1 MKNIQKYPKISK
13 KNINEIYMKYFY
25 FILAIILVSIILLSL
40 YYETYNE
47 GFVNI
52 SSDIPNGEGL
62 SEKYISHILTLLNE
76 NGKKIN
82 IIRKTS
88 GSSQENNATLKIN
101 GEDNGKI
108 MNLINLQNIDYINLK
123 INTNIENVKNIK
135 IEKIIN
141 RLKNKKNIYVASLIK
156 DIEIV
161 RKTDITSQENT
172 AILKI
177 NGEDKGK
184 VSQLLDSMLK
194 DIDYIDITMTAP
206 DSG

>member
-1 MKNIQKYPKISK
+1 
-13 KNINEIYMKYFY
+13 MKYFY

-47 GFVNI
+47 GFVTITSNI
-52 SSDIPNGEGL
+52 LNGEGL
-62 SEKYISHILTLLNE
+62 SEQYISHILTLLNE

-88 GSSQENNATLKIN
+88 GSSQENNARLKIN

-108 MNLINLQNIDYINLK
+108 MNSIDSMLKNVDYINLK
-123 INTNIENVKNIK
+123 INTNIETIKNIN
-135 IEKIIN
+135 IERIIS
-141 RLKNKKNIYVASLIK
+141 RLKDKQNIYVSSLIK

-161 RKTDITSQENT
+161 RKTDINSQENT

-184 VSQLLDSMLK
+184 VSELLNSMLK

-206 DSG
+206 NSV

>member
-1 MKNIQKYPKISK
+1 
-13 KNINEIYMKYFY
+13 
-25 FILAIILVSIILLSL
+25 VSIILLSL

-88 GSSQENNATLKIN
+88 GSSQENNARLKIN
-101 GEDNGKI
+101 GEDKGKI
-108 MNLINLQNIDYINLK
+108 MNSMDSMLKNVDYINLK
-123 INTNIENVKNIK
+123 INTNIGNIKNIK
-135 IEKIIN
+135 IGKLIN

-156 DIEIV
+156 DIDIV

-172 AILKI
+172 ARLKI
-177 NGEDKGK
+177 NGEDNGK
-184 VSQLLDSMLK
+184 VSELLDSMLK
-194 DIDYIDITMTAP
+194 DIDYIDFTMINP
-206 DSG
+206 DDRIYRRNRRYRRYRRYRT

>member
-1 MKNIQKYPKISK
+1 
-13 KNINEIYMKYFY
+13 MKYFY

-88 GSSQENNATLKIN
+88 GSSQENTATLKIN
-101 GEDNGKI
+101 GEDKGKI
-108 MNLINLQNIDYINLK
+108 INLINLQNVDYINLK
-123 INTNIENVKNIK
+123 INTNMENIKNIK

-156 DIEIV
+156 DIDIV

-172 AILKI
+172 ARLKI
-177 NGEDKGK
+177 NDEDKGK
-184 VSQLLDSMLK
+184 VSELLDSMLK

-206 DSG
+206 NSG

>member
-1 MKNIQKYPKISK
+1 
-13 KNINEIYMKYFY
+13 MKYFY

-52 SSDIPNGEGL
+52 SSDILNGEGL
-62 SEKYISHILTLLNE
+62 SEQYISHILTLLNE

-88 GSSQENNATLKIN
+88 GSSQENNARLKIN

-108 MNLINLQNIDYINLK
+108 MNSMDSMLKNVDYINLK
-123 INTNIENVKNIK
+123 INTNIETIKNIN
-135 IEKIIN
+135 IERIIS
-141 RLKNKKNIYVASLIK
+141 RLKDKQNIYVSSLIK

-161 RKTDITSQENT
+161 RKTDINSQENT

-184 VSQLLDSMLK
+184 VSELLNSMLK

-206 DSG
+206 NSV

>member
-1 MKNIQKYPKISK
+1 
-13 KNINEIYMKYFY
+13 MKYFY

-52 SSDIPNGEGL
+52 TSDIPNGDGL
-62 SEKYISHILTLLNE
+62 SEQYISHILTLLNE

-82 IIRKTS
+82 IIRKTP
-88 GSSQENNATLKIN
+88 GNSQENTARLKIN

-108 MNLINLQNIDYINLK
+108 MDSMDSLLKNVDYINLK
-123 INTNIENVKNIK
+123 INTNIETIKNIK
-135 IEKIIN
+135 IERIIS

-177 NGEDKGK
+177 NGEDNGK
-184 VSQLLDSMLK
+184 VSELLNSMLK
-194 DIDYIDITMTAP
+194 DIDYIDITMRATTT
-206 DSG
+206 

>member
-1 MKNIQKYPKISK
+1 M
-13 KNINEIYMKYFY
+13 NEIYMKYFY

-52 SSDIPNGEGL
+52 TSDIPNGDGL
-62 SEKYISHILTLLNE
+62 SEQYISHILTLLNE

-82 IIRKTS
+82 IIRKTP
-88 GSSQENNATLKIN
+88 GNSQENTARLKIN

-108 MNLINLQNIDYINLK
+108 MDSMDSLLKNVDYINLK
-123 INTNIENVKNIK
+123 INTNIETIKNIE
-135 IEKIIN
+135 IERIIT
-141 RLKNKKNIYVASLIK
+141 RLKDKQNIYVSSIIK

-177 NGEDKGK
+177 NGEDNGK
-184 VSQLLDSMLK
+184 VSELLNTMFK
-194 DIDYIDITMTAP
+194 DIDYIDITMTATTT
-206 DSG
+206 

>member
-1 MKNIQKYPKISK
+1 
-13 KNINEIYMKYFY
+13 
-25 FILAIILVSIILLSL
+25 VSIILLSL

-52 SSDIPNGEGL
+52 SSDILNGEGL
-62 SEKYISHILTLLNE
+62 SEQYISHILTLLNE

-88 GSSQENNATLKIN
+88 GSSQENNARLKIN

-108 MNLINLQNIDYINLK
+108 MNSMDSMLKNVDYINLK
-123 INTNIENVKNIK
+123 INTNIETIKNIN
-135 IEKIIN
+135 IERIIS
-141 RLKNKKNIYVASLIK
+141 RLKDKQNIYVSSLIK

-161 RKTDITSQENT
+161 RKTDINSQENT

-184 VSQLLDSMLK
+184 VSELLNSMLK

-206 DSG
+206 NSV